1 MKPEEIV
8 IALAGNPN
16 CGKTSIFN
24 NLTGARQH
32 VGNWP
37 GVTVEKKEGT
47 LIFKG
52 QAIRVVDLPG
62 TYSLGAYTEDEMV
75 ARDYIL
81 FAKPDVVINI
91 VDSTNLARNLYLT
104 TQLQEMGAKVVIALN
119 MCDEL
124 AQSGM
129 EINVPLL
136 SQLTGVPVVSTVA
149 SQNTGMSEL
158 IAKAVSAA
166 TSSQKQ
172 LAIDYGSE
180 LETELHTLAKEI
192 ASLESRVDSRG
203 LAIKMLEGDETQL
216 LEQLPKSEKL
226 LDLRD
231 EAAARLAQ
239 TLGNDLGSVFADRR
253 YGYINEIVKA
263 VVKQDQKAQGKLS
276 TSDKIDRVVTNR
288 YLGIPIFLLVMW
300 GVFQFTFKLGDPL
313 VGVIEL
319 LFEHLGNLASG
330 GLERAGASQL
340 LVSFI
345 SDAVIGGLGSI
356 LVFIPHIFLIFFAIS
371 ILEDSGYMARAAY
384 IMDRFM
390 RLFGLHGKSFL
401 PLLIGFGCNVPGV
414 MATRTLESKRDRMI
428 TILINPLMSCSARL
442 PIYILFTGA
451 LFSANQGL
459 VIFSLYLL
467 GTVLAILMGMLFQ
480 KLFFKEESVPFV
492 MELPPY
498 RIPTLRGIF
507 IQLWERVGSF
517 LQRAGTIIFA
527 AVILIWVLAN
537 LPLGV
542 AYASQE
548 SLIGKIGMILAPI
561 LKPAGF
567 GTWQAATALLFG
579 VIAKEIVV
587 STLGVLHG
595 VGEEGLAEVIAKTWT
610 PLSAY
615 SFMVMNLLYV
625 PCVATIGAIRR
636 ESSWGWT
643 LFAIGYSLLLGWTM
657 ATLIYQVGKL
667 LGFA

>member
-1 MKPEEIV
+1 MKQQEIV

-16 CGKTSIFN
+16 CGKTSVFN

-47 LIFKG
+47 LTFKG
-52 QAIRVVDLPG
+52 QTIRVVDLPG
-62 TYSLGAYTEDEMV
+62 AYSLGAYTEDEAV

-81 FAKPDVVINI
+81 FEKPDVVINI
-91 VDSTNLARNLYLT
+91 VDSTNLTRNLYLT
-104 TQLQEMGAKVVIALN
+104 TQLLEMGAKVIVALN

-124 AQSGM
+124 AQKGM
-129 EINVPLL
+129 EINSSLL
-136 SQLTGVPVVSTVA
+136 SQLLGVPVVATVA
-149 SQNTGMSEL
+149 SQNKGMDEL
-158 IAKAVSAA
+158 IAKAVSA
-166 TSSQKQ
+166 TSTPQRR
-172 LAIDYGSE
+172 LVIDYGKE
-180 LETELHTLAKEI
+180 LEAELQTLAKKI
-192 ASLESRVDSRG
+192 SNIDTQADSYG
-203 LAIKMLEGDETQL
+203 LAVKILEGDEAQL
-216 LEQLPKSEKL
+216 LGQLPSEL
-226 LDLRD
+226 PVLRD
-231 EAAARLAQ
+231 EAVARLAK
-239 TLGNDLGSVFADRR
+239 TSGDDLESVFADRR
-253 YGYINEIVKA
+253 YDFINKIVEK
-263 VVKQDQKAQGKLS
+263 VVMQDKKAQEQLS
-276 TSDKIDRVVTNR
+276 TSDRIDRIVTNR
-288 YLGIPIFLLVMW
+288 FLGIPIFLLVMW
-300 GVFQFTFKLGDPL
+300 GIFQFTFKLGDPL
-313 VGVIEL
+313 VELIEL
-319 LFEHLGNLASG
+319 LFERFGILVETWLG
-330 GLERAGASQL
+330 GASVPQL

-345 SDAVIGGLGSI
+345 SDGVIGGLGSI
-356 LVFIPHIFLIFFAIS
+356 LVFIPHIFLIFLAIS

-390 RLFGLHGKSFL
+390 HLFGLHGKSFL
-401 PLLIGFGCNVPGV
+401 PLLIGFGCNVPGI
-414 MATRTLESKRDRMI
+414 MATRTLESKRDRII

-442 PIYILFTGA
+442 PIYILFTSA
-451 LFSANQGL
+451 LFSANRGL

-467 GTVLAILMGMLFQ
+467 GMVLAVLMGMLFQ
-480 KLFFKEESVPFV
+480 KLFFKEESVPLV
-492 MELPPY
+492 IELPPY
-498 RIPTLRGIF
+498 RIPTFRGIF

-542 AYASQE
+542 AYASQD
-548 SLIGKIGMILAPI
+548 SLIGKIGMMLSPL

-579 VIAKEIVV
+579 IIAKEIVV

-595 VGEEGLAEVIAKTWT
+595 VGDEGLAEVIAKNWT

-615 SFMVMNLLYV
+615 SFMVMNLLYI

-636 ESSWGWT
+636 ETNSWRWT
-643 LFAIGYSLLLGWTM
+643 LFAVGYSLLLGWIM
-657 ATLIYQVGKL
+657 ATLIYQLGRL